1 VRGEGGHGH
10 GTVGR
15 SVGRSVGSVRFGA
28 GARARAT
35 RAAHV
40 IFMLL
45 MRSECASS
53 CRGIRARRAF
63 GLLTAVASGQRL
75 RIVVVQDEVL
85 RVRDAGAVCKGVSD
99 GGANGAPCAGCR
111 ASRGAARGASLRVDR
126 DRRRFRITSLSDH
139 ERASCVERGAAAPL
153 ERRQEL
159 RRRRRSTCRAPTPWM
174 PISRRTAPLSSER
187 SRRTC

>member
-1 VRGEGGHGH
+1 MRKSLFHLQTRQYMYRLRTVPENRVSSRNRQVAEWLRSWVFNRAVAGSILGAGGG
-10 GTVGR
+10 GARARYGR

-53 CRGIRARRAF
+53 RRGIRARRAF
-63 GLLTAVASGQRL
+63 GLLTALASCQRL
-75 RIVVVQDEVL
+75 RIVVVQDGVL

-99 GGANGAPCAGCR
+99 GGANGAPCAGCS
-111 ASRGAARGASLRVDR
+111 ASRAAGRGASVRVDR
-126 DRRRFRITSLSDH
+126 DRTR
-139 ERASCVERGAAAPL
+139 
-153 ERRQEL
+153 EL
-159 RRRRRSTCRAPTPWM
+159 
-174 PISRRTAPLSSER
+174 
-187 SRRTC
+187 